1 MAAPVIPISPDSSKK
16 SVGSH
21 VPRVILVGTIPT
33 SILVIPV
40 VTAEFSITPVVL
52 IFAPEVG
59 AVSVISPTKVLDLVD
74 YSSSSDLDPSEDSL
88 PRAPELPLVSPF
100 LCSDDLE
107 ADTILVRPG
116 KAIPFGRPYRT
127 HLNGPH
133 RHSSPDFISDS
144 FSSGS
149 SLDSSS
155 DISLGSTS
163 YSLSDSSSV
172 HSLGRDASGQ
182 SHSGPSTRVAS
193 PRLFDPTVRTLRC
206 SEAFMCWKSV
216 PLSISPALADL
227 SPRKRFNDSYSFE
240 VSGEE
245 HMEIGT
251 ADTET
256 VVDLNVSDRVRAPI
270 GLRRW
275 KSSDCLKLKDQNRG
289 NKTGNKNRICETKGK
304 AYVLGGGDTNPDS
317 NVITRHPFNID
328 LMPVELGSFDIIIG
342 MDWLANHHA
351 VIVCDEKIV
360 QITYGDEVLIFQG
373 DRNGKGKKSKLSILS
388 SPKTQK
394 YIKKGF
400 LIFLAQVMKKETKDK
415 SGEKRTE
422 DVSTVRDFP
431 EVFPEDLHGLPP
443 TRQVEF

>member
-1 MAAPVIPISPDSSKK
+1 MRILFLHLVLALPSNSGSCLEFQQKFTIGMWLCFSRLTSRSMISTTLLSITCCLNTLLDLDDLSHGFVNISGPVSRVSPTSAQQTGNRHFWPYSASNGAAL
-16 SVGSH
+16 
-21 VPRVILVGTIPT
+21 ILV
-33 SILVIPV
+33 
-40 VTAEFSITPVVL
+40 
-52 IFAPEVG
+52 
-59 AVSVISPTKVLDLVD
+59 
-74 YSSSSDLDPSEDSL
+74 
-88 PRAPELPLVSPF
+88 
-100 LCSDDLE
+100 
-107 ADTILVRPG
+107 
-116 KAIPFGRPYRT
+116 
-127 HLNGPH
+127 
-133 RHSSPDFISDS
+133 
-144 FSSGS
+144 
-149 SLDSSS
+149 
-155 DISLGSTS
+155 
-163 YSLSDSSSV
+163 
-172 HSLGRDASGQ
+172 
-182 SHSGPSTRVAS
+182 
-193 PRLFDPTVRTLRC
+193 
-206 SEAFMCWKSV
+206 W
-216 PLSISPALADL
+216 
-227 SPRKRFNDSYSFE
+227 
-240 VSGEE
+240 
-245 HMEIGT
+245 
-251 ADTET
+251 
-256 VVDLNVSDRVRAPI
+256 
-270 GLRRW
+270 
-275 KSSDCLKLKDQNRG
+275 SDCLKLKDQNRG

-317 NVITRHPFNID
+317 NVITSTFLVNNHYASVLFDSGVDRSFVSTTFSTLLDIIPVTLDVSYVIELADMRVFETNIILRGCMLGLLGHPFNID